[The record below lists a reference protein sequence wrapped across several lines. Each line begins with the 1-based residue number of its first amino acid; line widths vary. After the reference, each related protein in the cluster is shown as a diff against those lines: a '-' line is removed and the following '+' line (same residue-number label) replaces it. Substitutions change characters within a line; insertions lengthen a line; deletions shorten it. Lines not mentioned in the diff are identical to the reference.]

1 MNIQFFIVIFFLS
14 GSLHASWFAH
24 DRAAQALQQNN
35 LSQAKT
41 VLQELLLHDPYN
53 ATVLY
58 DAGIVS
64 YKTNEFQPAAAYFKK
79 AAQSA
84 VDKQLQEQAYFNL
97 GNTQVDLK
105 ELEQAIKSY
114 EKVLELNP
122 ENERAKHNLEKV
134 KEMLEQQ
141 KQQQEQKD
149 QKKKQDKGQDK
160 DQKQQE
166 GGEQKQE
173 KRDWSKG
180 DQGDEG
186 EQQEKQEQEEGGE
199 KSESP
204 EGDEKEGDAG
214 KGEEG
219 VGDDES
225 EKEGEQGGG
234 DQPDQSTEEQAE
246 LEGGDQAQEGSEGE
260 QPQDE
265 DSKLSHNNSPDNVL
279 DQDKQSLAQAQQEA
293 TDKQENKLEPWL
305 VKLLQAHE
313 EKDAELNKRMM
324 RATVN
329 KKLAGQDG
337 QNCW

>member
-24 DRAAQALQQNN
+24 DRAARALQQENFP
-35 LSQAKT
+35 QAKQA
-41 VLQELLLHDPYN
+41 LQELLLHDPYN

-64 YKTNEFQPAAAYFKK
+64 YKTSEFQPAAAYFKK

-105 ELEQAIKSY
+105 ELEQAIKAY

-141 KQQQEQKD
+141 KQQQQQKD
-149 QKKKQDKGQDK
+149 QDKKRDKKKEQGQSKDKQEKGEGQE
-160 DQKQQE
+160 QEQQE
-166 GGEQKQE
+166 G
-173 KRDWSKG
+173 
-180 DQGDEG
+180 
-186 EQQEKQEQEEGGE
+186 
-199 KSESP
+199 ESP
-204 EGDEKEGDAG
+204 QGDEKEGDAG

-219 VGDDES
+219 MGDE
-225 EKEGEQGGG
+225 EREEEGKEGGG

-293 TDKQENKLEPWL
+293 ADKQKNKLEQWL